1 MKLAVSRGSIAWRE
15 NGDRRRFSVSSCE
28 TLMKNNELLSR
39 IDACHM
45 TRIARCKVLESSHP
59 LRQQHRRT
67 CLPTLNSS
75 PSIVVVISAHLPS
88 SQSLSLPT
96 EHSLFHAH
104 VPLSATEV
112 LLSQDCVCGTVC
124 RLRYKTDHQLRTFQA
139 TSEITFIQGLEI
151 AAHCDS

>member
-1 MKLAVSRGSIAWRE
+1 
-15 NGDRRRFSVSSCE
+15 
-28 TLMKNNELLSR
+28 MKNNELLSR

-67 CLPTLNSS
+67 CLPTFNSS

-104 VPLSATEV
+104 VPLSAREASM
-112 LLSQDCVCGTVC
+112 SQDARVEQFAGYAI
-124 RLRYKTDHQLRTFQA
+124 RQI
-139 TSEITFIQGLEI
+139 TSYGQFRQHLKSHLFR
-151 AAHCDS
+151 A